1 MTLLLVRKPA
11 VDTRLLVRGKRFS
24 SICAMDV
31 TGIVDVFTTKGS
43 VNADTFCDFVES
55 DLALKLMPFD
65 GKIPRSV
72 VLMDNVKF
80 HHSSQVLAAIEG
92 TGALVHFLPPYS
104 PDLNPAEEVFS
115 KSSTSFSRMM
125 RSLKVQLRRSL
136 MISFYKGFVQSQRMI
151 AMVTLSMQDTHD
163 AVM

>member
-1 MTLLLVRKPA
+1 MTLLLVGKPA

-31 TGIVDVFTTKGS
+31 SGIVDVFTTKGS
-43 VNADTFCDFVES
+43 VNADTFCDFVER
-55 DLALKLMPFD
+55 DLAPKLMPFD
-65 GKIPRSV
+65 GKNPRSV

-115 KSSTSFSRMM
+115 KIKYFLQQNDEVIEGATEEEFDDFI
-125 RSLKVQLRRSL
+125 LQ
-136 MISFYKGFVQSQRMI
+136 GFCTI
-151 AMVTLSMQDTHD
+151 TADDCYGYFKH
-163 AVM
+163 AGYA